1 MGHDAPEFEQFYA
14 LIRERQGI
22 IEGVVDRMR
31 GELVCESDTGGP
43 RYHEPQGR

>member
-1 MGHDAPEFEQFYA
+1 MEDMSGRFVGHDAPEFEQFYA

-31 GELVCESDTGGP
+31 GELVQV
-43 RYHEPQGR
+43 QGM